1 VLQGYLE
8 KIREMAGVK
17 MSAEDILVLF
27 GNIESIYDFNRYGV
41 SKRIVFTDR

>member
-1 VLQGYLE
+1 MLQGYLH